1 MIAAFF
7 AILLLIIA
15 CGIAPWLLIRKQENG
30 TLKGDIPVEPGFGS
44 GSLRAAPGALGIFPP
59 DLGQGARLLARQN
72 RSRERAAL
80 TSAGEEQVC
89 ETSYADPLKV
99 LSVAQFDADC
109 AILWD
114 TQFPALHLVDAAGD
128 AGLPAR
134 QLYPFYSSS
143 VRLYPELFDNSTFRG
158 WLQFLEQER
167 LIKRIG
173 KRVYMTGQGH
183 EFLDFISSR
192 MAKNLRA
199 DV

>member
-1 MIAAFF
+1 MIVAFF
-7 AILLLIIA
+7 AVTLLIVA
-15 CGIAPWLLIRKQENG
+15 SGIAPWLLIRKQENG
-30 TLKGDIPVEPGFGS
+30 TLKSDIPVEPGF

-72 RSRERAAL
+72 RSRERATL

-99 LSVAQFDADC
+99 FSVVQTSDADC

-114 TQFPALHLVDAAGD
+114 TQFPALHLIDAAGD
-128 AGLPAR
+128 AGIPAR
-134 QLYPFYSSS
+134 QLYRFYYSSA
-143 VRLYPELFDNSTFRG
+143 RLYPELFDNSTFRG
-158 WLQFLEQER
+158 WLQFLEQLR

-192 MAKNLRA
+192 TAKNLHT
-199 DV
+199 DS